1 MQKLTKIVATIGP
14 GSESETIIESLL
26 LSGVNVFRFNMKHHD
41 IAWHTNHIALVN
53 TIAKKLD
60 KSVAILIDLQGPE
73 VRIIMG
79 TESIDLQEGE
89 KVLLDQETLSQEFVT
104 KMQSDGM
111 KGFSVSHPDIIAY
124 LPAGQKVVADDGKFS
139 FIVEHQDKK
148 IFLVSQ
154 NAGTLKTR
162 KTMNIPGVDFP
173 LPVLVQRD
181 LEALEM
187 ATSVDADFVA
197 LSFVRSVED
206 IRFVQKEMQQRQLKA
221 KIIAKIETQR
231 ALDSLEE
238 IIEECDGIMVARG
251 DLAVEAAIE
260 QVPFYQ
266 KNIIKKCIEKGKFV
280 ITATQ
285 MLLSMAANPFPTR
298 AEVSDVANAVYDQTD
313 AVMLSEETAMGKY
326 PLATVQMMSKI
337 LSFHDYAFTHPTFM
351 PKPEFNQIDQDIAS
365 QICDAAYDLYLEYSK
380 SQQDFGGFVVFTQTG
395 KTAQLLS
402 RYRPQA
408 PIFVF
413 TPNAKNCEMLAPNFG
428 IIAFKHPV
436 EHGQEVTRKEVKNI
450 AQLLLEK
457 QLVQKNQKVI
467 ILHGDY
473 WGVEGGTSTVRVVQ
487 I

>member
-1 MQKLTKIVATIGP
+1 MRDPNGPSFRLVAGQRVREGRRGDNGIGEP
-14 GSESETIIESLL
+14 DGQVGVQIEAEAV
-26 LSGVNVFRFNMKHHD
+26 GGRR
-41 IAWHTNHIALVN
+41 
-53 TIAKKLD
+53 
-60 KSVAILIDLQGPE
+60 E
-73 VRIIMG
+73 R
-79 TESIDLQEGE
+79 EGE
-89 KVLLDQETLSQEFVT
+89 LHGIGERDVAGRNARVHDVRRHLPHFLQLHAVHEDLDRNSARNHGRVGTAASL
-104 KMQSDGM
+104 D
-111 KGFSVSHPDIIAY
+111 
-124 LPAGQKVVADDGKFS
+124 AG
-139 FIVEHQDKK
+139 
-148 IFLVSQ
+148 L
-154 NAGTLKTR
+154 
-162 KTMNIPGVDFP
+162 
-173 LPVLVQRD
+173 
-181 LEALEM
+181 
-187 ATSVDADFVA
+187 VA

-206 IRFVQKEMQQRQLKA
+206 IRFVQKEMKQRQLKA

-231 ALDSLEE
+231 ALDSLEQ
-238 IIEECDGIMVARG
+238 IIDACDGIMVARG